1 MRRDAMK
8 KKTICSQQEQI
19 LLQLLDPAR
28 WPRTPRLERVAA
40 VRVRR
45 EQEKGERGVWGRF
58 KNSVTVTGDGME
70 SQKWSKRQ
78 KEDNRRSQSFSLP
91 PKEGGTLFSSIIDRG
106 SDFFFP

>member
-78 KEDNRRSQSFSLP
+78 KEDNRRKTTEGRSLSHCHR
-91 PKEGGTLFSSIIDRG
+91 KRGGLC
-106 SDFFFP
+106 FPR